1 MCRTT
6 TNRSQVHQQS
16 PDSEDQ
22 GTIICIG
29 MTGMLA
35 DCTTKLLS
43 LGYRIHLIARSPEG
57 YAAQIDD
64 SVREQLSMSACDYAQ
79 EEQLTHALRSAASPV
94 IAVIGWIHSTAPN
107 AWNNIHKSF
116 PDADT
121 LRVVGSSHHQVR
133 TESNRERIVTLGFVV
148 EGSGSRWLTHQEI
161 SEGVFDAFI
170 SGRAASIVGSI
181 EPWSMKP

>member
-1 MCRTT
+1 
-6 TNRSQVHQQS
+6 
-16 PDSEDQ
+16 
-22 GTIICIG
+22 

-35 DCTTKLLS
+35 ECTTELLR

-57 YAAQIDD
+57 YSAQIDV
-64 SVREQLSMSACDYAQ
+64 SMRERLSMSACDYAQ
-79 EEQLTHALRSAASPV
+79 EDHFTHALRSAASPV
-94 IAVIGWIHSTAPN
+94 IGVIGWIHSTAPN
-107 AWNNIHKSF
+107 AWNNIHKCF
-116 PDADT
+116 PNTYT

-148 EGSGSRWLTHQEI
+148 EGTGSRWLTHQEI
-161 SEGVFDAFI
+161 SEGVLDAFT